1 MTRQEMI
8 TDFQHFLDT
17 HKEEVKAH
25 LSEPKEEWFED
36 DRWDETK
43 EKTE

>member
-1 MTRQEMI
+1 MNRQEMI

-17 HKEEVKAH
+17 NKEEVKAH
-25 LSEPKEEWFED
+25 LSESKDWFDNDE
-36 DRWDETK
+36 WDETK